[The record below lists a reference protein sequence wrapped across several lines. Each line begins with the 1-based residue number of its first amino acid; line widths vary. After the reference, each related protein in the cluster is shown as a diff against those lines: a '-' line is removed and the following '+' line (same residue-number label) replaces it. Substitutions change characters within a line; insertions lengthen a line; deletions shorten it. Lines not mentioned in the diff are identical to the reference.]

1 MKTLKLA
8 APFSKKGDK
17 EMNRQQLERLD
28 QSCIYE
34 VYADKEET
42 NEFYMGYI
50 KAIFKKYIIMENYHR
65 SGQFDGFAIIANE
78 NIFKVQKDTK
88 YLEPYKNVKSPQM
101 QMPELS
107 TKGDPLYNFLQWA
120 KENKKI
126 VELTTVWDEL
136 IIGEIDVLDD
146 ELIAM
151 NVLLSDDFS
160 PDGECFIEFESIL
173 DVCVDTLK
181 LQFMD
186 ANC

>member
-1 MKTLKLA
+1 
-8 APFSKKGDK
+8 
-17 EMNRQQLERLD
+17 MNRQQLEKLNRD
-28 QSCIYE
+28 CIYE
-34 VYADKEET
+34 VYEDKEET

-50 KAIFKKYIIMENYHR
+50 KAIFEKYIIIENYHR

-78 NIFKVQKDTK
+78 NIFKIQKGTK
-88 YLEPYKNVKSPQM
+88 YLEPYKNVKSPQI

-107 TKGDPLYNFLQWA
+107 SKGDTIYNFLQWA

-146 ELIAM
+146 ELLSM
-151 NVLLSDDFS
+151 NVLFSDDFS
-160 PDGECFIEFESIL
+160 PDGQCFIEYESIL

-181 LQFMD
+181 LQFMEES
-186 ANC
+186 C